1 LGLEPTFLLMR
12 GASLTD
18 EMKQIADWRKSK
30 APILPNNDDV
40 QKGTLSCSEI
50 FALTLN
56 LIAIFLYC
64 MNYYIVE
71 PSSTKYVNYLGGHDA
86 MSGLLIGM
94 MPWAASISSV
104 FYSYWTN
111 QTFRQPILCSSV
123 LMVTGNLIYGCAY
136 DQKSLGMALV
146 GRFMTGL
153 GAPKCIVRRYMADTT
168 PLIVRTSVNAAF
180 GMMVAVGSAMG
191 PASAVFLDKLKM
203 TFYFKRLD
211 IVIHVNGMTGTGF
224 FMASLWATL
233 TLLILLFFSEPER
246 KGLAEQKQQEATKST
261 TLEEVTTSEK
271 MDRGN
276 NDGNIELKTVFSHEE
291 MPKSQEAVPQPPG
304 LVSDQDSCFKE
315 VDRVVRLI
323 KLPVRLCLAFLFAK
337 VFTIEALVS
346 CTSALTKNRY
356 GWHVQQ
362 VGTLGFINGT
372 MTVPL
377 SIFVGYLSNFYQD
390 RVLMTWLVAIGSFGL
405 FLLIDFSDLMG
416 TPTSSYNQGHPLAV
430 SPPRYV
436 TGYFLAFC
444 SIQAFEGV
452 IGSMLSKVIPTALAS
467 GTLNSGLLATL
478 VDTLGRGCGDTFIFF
493 VGSLNLRQLMN
504 MLFIPACSIMVICL
518 ITIRRFHDVLSV

>member
-1 LGLEPTFLLMR
+1 L
-12 GASLTD
+12 
-18 EMKQIADWRKSK
+18 
-30 APILPNNDDV
+30 
-40 QKGTLSCSEI
+40 
-50 FALTLN
+50 
-56 LIAIFLYC
+56 
-64 MNYYIVE
+64 
-71 PSSTKYVNYLGGHDA
+71 
-86 MSGLLIGM
+86 
-94 MPWAASISSV
+94 
-104 FYSYWTN
+104 
-111 QTFRQPILCSSV
+111 
-123 LMVTGNLIYGCAY
+123 
-136 DQKSLGMALV
+136 
-146 GRFMTGL
+146 
-153 GAPKCIVRRYMADTT
+153 
-168 PLIVRTSVNAAF
+168 
-180 GMMVAVGSAMG
+180 
-191 PASAVFLDKLKM
+191 

-224 FMASLWATL
+224 FMASLWSIL
-233 TLLILLFFSEPER
+233 TILILIFFNEPVR
-246 KGLAEQKQQEATKST
+246 KGLAEQKAQEAMKLASAQ
-261 TLEEVTTSEK
+261 EVTTSEK
-271 MDRGN
+271 MDRGDSN
-276 NDGNIELKTVFSHEE
+276 NLDLKAVFSNEE
-291 MPKSQEAVPQPPG
+291 MPENQEALPEPPG
-304 LVSDQDSCFKE
+304 MVEDQDTCFTE
-315 VDRVVRLI
+315 IDRVVRLI

-390 RVLMTWLVAIGSFGL
+390 RVLMMWLVTIGSFGL

-416 TPTSSYNQGHPLAV
+416 TPTGTYNQGHPLAV
-430 SPPRYV
+430 EPSRYV

-452 IGSMLSKVIPTALAS
+452 IGSILSKVIPTALAS

-478 VDTLGRGCGDTFIFF
+478 VDTLGRGCGDIFIFF

-504 MLFIPACSIMVICL
+504 LLFIPACSIMVICL